1 MLRFSEIRDA
11 GAAGSYYGKTDG
23 GYYLDGAELY
33 RGVGGKLAQQ
43 LGLGEK
49 PDFEQFKRLL
59 QGLDPFTGERLT
71 QRLVDDRVAGFDMTA
86 SLPKGVTE
94 AIEGGD
100 ERARAAVLEALR
112 QSVAEVEERITTRVR
127 KRGRQEDRVTGN
139 MVWFA
144 FEHPETR
151 PTQEDGMP
159 RPDRHIHVVI
169 PSLTFDPVERQVKA
183 IKWRPTIDLRK
194 WFSTRFDL
202 RLSQKLAELGYEIKT
217 EYRAHEKGGRKYYS
231 WDIAGMPASMIAWDS
246 QRHQEIE
253 QLAEQL
259 GATGPLAKA
268 RLGATSRLAKCTD
281 LTLADYREYW
291 HSNRTPEELRGRDEC
306 IRRAVLGLNPKATP
320 AAAEAVSYA
329 IEHQFERNSVVDYT
343 DLEVTAMERMMGRGR
358 PEELLPEFLR
368 QGGLVKDGEATTR
381 DVWAQEQRVIGFC
394 YDTRGTMAP
403 LGLRTRQPD
412 LIGLSRDQRAALRH
426 VWESTD
432 QVVLIIGGAGTG
444 KTTMMRDAI
453 AGAGK
458 PVVVLAP
465 SADAS
470 RGELRQ
476 QGFRDANTV
485 AAFLD
490 RSEMQEKARVG
501 VIWCDEAGLLPIRDL
516 ERLCGVAHE
525 LGAKLVV
532 QGDSKQHKAVARHG
546 NMLGVLH
553 EYAGL
558 PAAELKEIKRQTGDY
573 ATAVAAVRDG
583 DWKKADAV
591 LRNLGWVVEGE
602 GHAGLV
608 EEYAR
613 AIKERKAV
621 KIDGQVRMVPKTVIV
636 VDPTHK
642 DGDALANQLRALRK
656 AEGLIDR
663 QDRAFV
669 RLMPLSW
676 TDAEKAD
683 VRRYAGQEVVQFFRH
698 SGPFK
703 AGQRVSAAELLPQ
716 LARVKP
722 EHFQVFA
729 EQGIRLAKGDTIRLT
744 AGGKTKEGKRV
755 DNGRIDDIAGFTATG
770 DVVLSNGWVLDKTFA
785 HWKNGLVTTSMAAQS
800 KTQDIV
806 LAAMNRAS
814 LGAMS
819 AEQGYVTVSRGR
831 ERGMVFTDLTR
842 EELLEAMHR
851 SDRRRSATELMGP
864 RPARKKKTVNE
875 KARAFVLRM
884 RKRFRILRDR
894 AVEVLTPPLRR
905 PEQELHHGHAR

>member
-1 MLRFSEIRDA
+1 MLRFTEIRDA
-11 GAAGSYYGKTDG
+11 GAAGGYYGKTDG

-33 RGVGGKLAQQ
+33 RGLGGKLARQ
-43 LGLGEK
+43 LGLGDK
-49 PDFEQFKRLL
+49 PEFEHFTRLL
-59 QGLDPFTGERLT
+59 QGLDPITGERLT
-71 QRLVDDRVAGFDMTA
+71 QRLVTDRVAGWDMTA

-112 QSVAEVEERITTRVR
+112 QSLAEVEERITTRVR
-127 KRGRQEDRVTGN
+127 KGRRQEDRVTGN
-139 MVWFA
+139 MAWFA

-183 IKWRPTIDLRK
+183 IKWRPVIDLRK

-217 EYRAHEKGGRKYYS
+217 EYRADEKGGRKYYS

-259 GATGPLAKA
+259 GATGALVKAK
-268 RLGATSRLAKCTD
+268 LGATSRLAKRKD
-281 LTLADYREYW
+281 LTLADCREYW
-291 HSNRTPEELRGRDEC
+291 DSNRTPEELRGRDDC
-306 IRRAVLGLNPKATP
+306 IRRAALGLNAKATP
-320 AAAEAVSYA
+320 AAAEAVRYA

-381 DVWAQEQRVIGFC
+381 DVWAQEQRVTGFC

-403 LGLRTRQPD
+403 LGLGARKPD
-412 LIGLSRDQRAALRH
+412 VSGMSRDQRAALRH

-432 QVVLIIGGAGTG
+432 QVLLIRGGAGTG

-476 QGFRDANTV
+476 QGFHDANTV

-490 RSEMQEKARVG
+490 RPEMQERARGGIV
-501 VIWCDEAGLLPIRDL
+501 WCDEAGLLPVNDL
-516 ERLCGVAHE
+516 ERLCGIADE
-525 LGAKLVV
+525 LGARLVL
-532 QGDSKQHKAVARHG
+532 QGDPLQHKAVARHG
-546 NMLGVLH
+546 NMLNVLH
-553 EYAGL
+553 DYAGL
-558 PAAELKEIKRQTGDY
+558 PVAELKEIKRQQGDY
-573 ATAVAAVRDG
+573 AAAVAAIRDG
-583 DWKKADAV
+583 DWKKADAE
-591 LRNLGWVVEGE
+591 LRHLGWVVEGE
-602 GHAGLV
+602 GHDDLV

-621 KIDGQVRMVPKTVIV
+621 KVDGQVGMLPKTVIV

-642 DGDALANQLRALRK
+642 DGDALAERLRSLRK
-656 AEGLIDR
+656 ADGLIDR
-663 QDRAFV
+663 ADRVFA
-669 RLMPLSW
+669 RLVPLSW

-683 VRRYAGQEVVQFFRH
+683 VRRYAGQEVAQFFRA

-703 AGQRVSAAELLPQ
+703 AGQRVRAAELLPQ

-722 EHFQVFA
+722 AHFQVFA
-729 EQGIRLAKGDTIRLT
+729 EQEIRLAKGDTIRLT
-744 AGGKTKEGKRV
+744 AGGKTKEGRRV
-755 DNGRIDDIAGFTATG
+755 DNGRIDQIAGFTAAG
-770 DVVLSNGWVLDKTFA
+770 DVVLSNGWVLDKEFS

-842 EELLEAMHR
+842 EELLDAMRR
-851 SDRRRSATELMGP
+851 SDRRRSAIELMGRP
-864 RPARKKKTVNE
+864 PARKKETLNE
-875 KARAFVLRM
+875 KARAFALRM
-884 RKRFRILRDR
+884 RKRYRILRDR
-894 AVEVLTPPLRR
+894 AVEVLTPPRR
-905 PEQELHHGHAR
+905 PEPELYHGHAR